1 MASRKS
7 SPSEGNVPPIRSTY
21 VPWERPWSLRGQA
34 AQRRREPQSHRG
46 PVATLFPSFQSQAD
60 TPAAGLAALA
70 AAGATHCCIR
80 LSAGVQPHGQP
91 LHLRLGGRLVSSWQL
106 QPAPSRNACTAVT
119 ARRQDFTRAAGAG
132 LPTHGRR
139 HAVACVKHW
148 LRRGDHTGPPLVT
161 DFDVTAA
168 TGPITATAPVSEAT
182 VKRAARRSSPLLEG
196 LRKKLH
202 VTPSMLLCLG
212 HAASLFGVVALF
224 MKDMLF
230 LRSFMIC
237 GSLCGVAFNL
247 LQPSPLSIP
256 ALWGCVFIT
265 LNLTQ
270 IGILLHERRPVTFQK
285 DEAEVYEAIFQSHGV
300 TPHQFEKLMHSSGAE
315 WSDLPAAHIIL
326 KEGEE
331 VEKISIFVSGGA
343 DVMKDEE
350 KVGVLDRGSLV
361 GETALLVKGHKAGH
375 TVITNEPSRI
385 ISWPKYKLREV
396 LAVDQNL
403 LLSTAKVINSDLAKK
418 LAHSGSSGSSQQG
431 QILKTYQEVLLG
443 ICADGLITPSE
454 KRALREYRS
463 RHHITQTQHLEAIAD
478 CGWTAI
484 EFEDGAK
491 LDRGKQFSLK
501 GSMARLLGTHKKPS
515 ASSTPSPQITN
526 CLEEISKKEAQEV
539 KDKEKS
545 IMETWH
551 AAQEIDPT
559 PPPNQAAVAP

>member
-1 MASRKS
+1 MASRQS
-7 SPSEGNVPPIRSTY
+7 SPSEGNVPPIRSPY

-34 AQRRREPQSHRG
+34 AERWREPQPHRG
-46 PVATLFPSFQSQAD
+46 PGTTLFLSFRAQAD
-60 TPAAGLAALA
+60 SPAAGLAALA
-70 AAGATHCCIR
+70 AAGAPHCCSR
-80 LSAGVQPHGQP
+80 FRAGLQPHGQP
-91 LHLRLGGRLVSSWQL
+91 LHLRHGGRLVSSRQL
-106 QPAPSRNACTAVT
+106 RLAPSRNAFTAIT
-119 ARRQDFTRAAGAG
+119 ARRQDYTRPAGAG

-139 HAVACVKHW
+139 HAVAVVNHW

-168 TGPITATAPVSEAT
+168 TGPITAIAPVSEAS
-182 VKRAARRSSPLLEG
+182 VKRAARRSSPILEG

-270 IGILLHERRPVTFQK
+270 VTFQK

-350 KVGVLDRGSLV
+350 KVGLLDRGSLV

-375 TVITNEPSRI
+375 TVITNVPSRI

-431 QILKTYQEVLLG
+431 QILKTYQEVLIG

-463 RHHITQTQHLEAIAD
+463 RHHITQAQHLEAIAD

-515 ASSTPSPQITN
+515 ASTTPSPQTTN
-526 CLEEISKKEAQEV
+526 CLEEISKREAQEM

-545 IMETWH
+545 IMETWQ
-551 AAQEIDPT
+551 AAQDIDPT
-559 PPPNQAAVAP
+559 PSKRAAVAP